1 MPILDNPK
9 HELFAQELS
18 RGLSAT
24 EAYER
29 AGYTPNRHNA
39 AALLRKEHISA
50 RVKELQAVV
59 AERAVWTSI
68 ERLEALRAIFEA
80 SKDEDRKTAISAIA
94 EANKM
99 QGSYAPS
106 KVEASG
112 PNGGPIPVGVVRWEV
127 ADPADTDT

>member
-29 AGYTPNRHNA
+29 AGYTSNRHNA

-59 AERAVWTSI
+59 AEKAVWTSI
-68 ERLEALRAIFEA
+68 ERLEALKDIFEA